1 MDKMYN
7 IHEAKTNFSKIAE
20 EVEAGAEI
28 IVARAGKPIMR
39 LVKYDEQP
47 VKLKYGAAD
56 HLMPDWTDEEWEQ
69 LDEKISAS
77 FAKDN

>member
-39 LVKYDEQP
+39 LVKYDAQP